1 MAGVFALAQRYVK
14 KASKGAFDTKK
25 RRNIRIVLKTP
36 PGNGGRKPAHA
47 DLIQPFFFPGAENA
61 AYGENRGADIIRFGG
76 LQLWPS

>member
-47 DLIQPFFFPGAENA
+47 DLIQPFFSQALRMRLTVKIVVP
-61 AYGENRGADIIRFGG
+61 I
-76 LQLWPS
+76 